1 MPSIRRRRP
10 PRPGALADLAPLRIL
25 TQILVLQLFYYGIAI
40 VLIVFTTLVEGE
52 HVAPAMIFDW
62 SHIRG
67 DVTTGWT
74 LGLCW
79 MLDSLGM
86 YVFCFSFLCLLRHLR
101 TTATATTTT
110 MMMMIYTEVHTYAN

>member
-1 MPSIRRRRP
+1 MPTLRRRRP

-25 TQILVLQLFYYGIAI
+25 TQILFLQLFYYGIAI

-52 HVAPAMIFDW
+52 HVRPGMIFDW
-62 SHIRG
+62 RNLRG

-86 YVFCFSFLCLLRHLR
+86 YGPPIPSFTKIVLWNRLLMLL
-101 TTATATTTT
+101 
-110 MMMMIYTEVHTYAN
+110 